1 MKKISILLII
11 PLLISCEQS
20 YHKGAPII
28 IKKQDSFIPGK
39 CIYTYE
45 GYGREEMFDD
55 DCGKYSVGDTLK

>member
-1 MKKISILLII
+1 MKKIIPILSLFI
-11 PLLISCEQS
+11 ISCNQS
-20 YHKGAPII
+20 YNKGVPII
-28 IKKQDSFIPGK
+28 VKKQDSFSPGK